1 MEYPLLYVIM
11 SKLLLIIAGGA
22 CALIP
27 VYLLSLI
34 LQNALKEEE

>member
-11 SKLLLIIAGGA
+11 SKLLFILIGGA
-22 CALIP
+22 SALVP
-27 VYLLSLI
+27 VYLLSLV